1 MCLRILVECQPAPVI
16 MLRQH
21 STVLATTTMVLWEIL
36 LSGYFTRGA
45 FNQFYRTLVQ
55 KSKYDV
61 MRSTEV
67 LRLNDLS
74 CEVTR
79 IPTCVLHVGVEQT
92 PDPDT
97 SGNRW
102 AKSDPRH
109 STLLSAKVLISRKL
123 FIPN

>member
-1 MCLRILVECQPAPVI
+1 
-16 MLRQH
+16 
-21 STVLATTTMVLWEIL
+21 MVFKEVL

-74 CEVTR
+74 WVVTR
-79 IPTCVLHVGVEQT
+79 IPTCVLQITKH
-92 PDPDT
+92 DP
-97 SGNRW
+97 
-102 AKSDPRH
+102 
-109 STLLSAKVLISRKL
+109 
-123 FIPN
+123 